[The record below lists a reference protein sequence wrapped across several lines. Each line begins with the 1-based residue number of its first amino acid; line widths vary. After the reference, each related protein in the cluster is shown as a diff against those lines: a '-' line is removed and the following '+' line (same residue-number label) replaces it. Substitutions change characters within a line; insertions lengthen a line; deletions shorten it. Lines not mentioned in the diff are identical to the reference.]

1 MATNPCMNRTMKQVS
16 RLLLLSAT
24 ASAFVLTAC
33 KKTADVTPNYSAAID
48 TYYAAHPACIWSA
61 PQQFP
66 VQVAHSD
73 ESKTR
78 QFDALV
84 DQGLLTRTSAEKK
97 IIIVSKQM
105 NNYDVSEKGRSAWTA
120 DPSQPGYG
128 NFCYGHRK
136 VTSIDSNT
144 PTNDQPGAT
153 TTVAYHYTFDG
164 VPEWAKAAET
174 QTAFPAVQTALAG
187 PKTATA
193 TLTNTTQGWQLNRS
207 SSAPGDDSGIVQ

>member
-1 MATNPCMNRTMKQVS
+1 MKQRLQVAALSVS
-16 RLLLLSAT
+16 ALTFA
-24 ASAFVLTAC
+24 LTAC
-33 KKTADVTPNYSAAID
+33 KKTDDVKPNYAGAID
-48 TYYAAHPACIWSA
+48 TYYAAHPSCVWST

-73 ESKTR
+73 DDKTR

-84 DQGLLTRTSAEKK
+84 DQGLLTRTSTEKK

-120 DPSQPGYG
+120 DSSQPGYG

-136 VTSIDSNT
+136 VSSIDSNT

-153 TTVAYHYTFDG
+153 TSVAYHYTLDS
-164 VPEWAKAAET
+164 VPDWAKAAET
-174 QTAFPAVQTALAG
+174 QTAFPSIQTALAG
-187 PKTATA
+187 PRSATA
-193 TLTNTTQGWQLNRS
+193 TLTNTTQGWQLTKAGSGAGN
-207 SSAPGDDSGIVQ
+207 DSGIVE